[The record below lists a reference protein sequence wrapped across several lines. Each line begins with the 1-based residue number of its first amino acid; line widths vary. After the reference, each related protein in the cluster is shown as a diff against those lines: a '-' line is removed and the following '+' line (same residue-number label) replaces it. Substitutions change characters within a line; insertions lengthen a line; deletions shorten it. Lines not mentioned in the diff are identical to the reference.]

1 MRRDIFKDDVC
12 RWRCSLWRLIWRE
25 LILYTG
31 AFMVISLLD
40 RQSLPTCRLES
51 QLKMNSRY
59 CLEKE
64 KQMDFEKLIRWCRQQ
79 STGFNKGS
87 KVPWCLK
94 CSGLPITFL
103 LGFYVSLVVK
113 RWWEQFAKL
122 PWPDTIAIY
131 LKGLLE
137 GAPGVERVRA
147 RMIRRTIIRYILLA
161 YILCIR
167 RNSSRLSKRFPN
179 MVTLV
184 KTGIIRKDEAMRIG
198 NEETR
203 SMYGSR

>member
-1 MRRDIFKDDVC
+1 MPEERRPNEFREVDKMVQTAVYRSI
-12 RWRCSLWRLIWRE
+12 LIHSALR
-25 LILYTG
+25 I
-31 AFMVISLLD
+31 
-40 RQSLPTCRLES
+40 ES
-51 QLKMNSRY
+51 A
-59 CLEKE
+59 
-64 KQMDFEKLIRWCRQQ
+64 
-79 STGFNKGS
+79 
-87 KVPWCLK
+87 
-94 CSGLPITFL
+94 GLPITFL

-113 RWWEQFAKL
+113 RWWEQFSKL

-147 RMIRRTIIRYILLA
+147 RVIRRTIIRYLLLA

-198 NEETR
+198 DEESRT
-203 SMYGSR
+203 MYGSKWWIPIKWAIEVLNTAKREKFITNAPGFSHLLGRLSEFRRGLTEVASYGYLPGTD